1 MFMKKKMLLFIAL
14 LSLVVVIFPNN
25 KVSASENS
33 ATEEDIS
40 ETIVTEGDIIEE
52 TVEEDITEDDEIEED
67 IEQESVPFEE
77 LSEEDQ
83 SFFLS
88 QGFSEDNEFF
98 QSTEVQQPDTAGN
111 FNQRAIMNIIT
122 ITGATKKQN
131 TTTAYTTYI
140 VTSNMP
146 MLKISTKAT
155 LKGHKGFSSTVLP
168 YKSPSKYGGGIYSTY
183 TGSKKYF
190 SVKLDSQVTTQ
201 LGTKST
207 GSSAGGVTL
216 GK

>member
-1 MFMKKKMLLFIAL
+1 MKKKMLLFIAL

-98 QSTEVQQPDTAGN
+98 QSTEVQ
-111 FNQRAIMNIIT
+111 
-122 ITGATKKQN
+122 
-131 TTTAYTTYI
+131 
-140 VTSNMP
+140 
-146 MLKISTKAT
+146 
-155 LKGHKGFSSTVLP
+155 
-168 YKSPSKYGGGIYSTY
+168 
-183 TGSKKYF
+183 
-190 SVKLDSQVTTQ
+190 
-201 LGTKST
+201 
-207 GSSAGGVTL
+207 
-216 GK
+216 